1 LPRRLQHWCFRLSS
15 RRAISRTNLGASSRV
30 PLCSPKHLS
39 ILRHLNLRRTP
50 ACQLA
55 LAACIA
61 DTALALKLF
70 TNYTIY
76 RALLLDH
83 WKNCQSRV
91 ACSPATR
98 IEHATKTRNTM
109 DAILVPNSQP
119 DSQMSNATVPTKEA
133 PPQTSFSS
141 AADSI
146 ATPPS
151 SQSPAPQEKP
161 IDTTTTQTP
170 RISPSRPYTPS
181 LEVPNASQRAG
192 SSISSPSSRSS
203 SSPTRGTKRTANG
216 LMKMTDDAAM
226 ASPGTA
232 LGSGRR
238 ESVSSSSG
246 RINEVRSMSACRARM

>member
-1 LPRRLQHWCFRLSS
+1 MK
-15 RRAISRTNLGASSRV
+15 ASEASV
-30 PLCSPKHLS
+30 
-39 ILRHLNLRRTP
+39 
-50 ACQLA
+50 
-55 LAACIA
+55 
-61 DTALALKLF
+61 
-70 TNYTIY
+70 
-76 RALLLDH
+76 
-83 WKNCQSRV
+83 
-91 ACSPATR
+91 
-98 IEHATKTRNTM
+98 
-109 DAILVPNSQP
+109 LVPNSQP
-119 DSQMSNATVPTKEA
+119 DSQMSNAPVSAQPP

-161 IDTTTTQTP
+161 IDTNSTQTP

-181 LEVPNASQRAG
+181 LEVPNASRRAG

-232 LGSGRR
+232 LGNARR

-246 RINEVRSMSACRARM
+246 RINEVRSLLVFQVRTPILMLYSCQCSSRPD